1 MLTKEE
7 YHEYLN
13 VICDNWKD
21 NSSDGCQM
29 FDTICDA
36 FEQLIQEHF
45 DNPPL
50 SFDDLKEGM
59 WVWDSKLKIPYKIEK
74 MRKGKWFKAGYR
86 SFVINIGTGKRYY
99 YTGLMGFEENRFY
112 RRQKEVNSNA

>member
-21 NSSDGCQM
+21 NSSEGCQM
-29 FDTICDA
+29 YDTICDA

-50 SFDDLKEGM
+50 SFDELEKGM
-59 WVWDSKLKIPYKIEK
+59 WVWDDKE
-74 MRKGKWFKAGYR
+74 KWFRKIAILFEPCGYAPLG
-86 SFVINIGTGKRYY
+86 SLKCWTNSVKIDLDFIEFGQ
-99 YTGLMGFEENRFY
+99 NRFY
-112 RRQKEVNSNA
+112 RKQVGNNA